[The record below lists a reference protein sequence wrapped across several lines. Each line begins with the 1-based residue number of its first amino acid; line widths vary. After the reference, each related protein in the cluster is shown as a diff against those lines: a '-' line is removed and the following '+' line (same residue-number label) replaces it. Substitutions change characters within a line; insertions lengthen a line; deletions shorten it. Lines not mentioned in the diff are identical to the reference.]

1 MTARFDTIVIG
12 VGGMG
17 SATVYQLAARE
28 QRVLGIEQFDIPHS
42 QGSSHGVNR
51 IIRLA
56 YFEHPSY
63 VPLLWRAFELW
74 REIEFRVNQ
83 RLLVVTGALDIG
95 TAESETITGSLRSCN
110 EWHLRHKLL
119 DHNDVARRF
128 PGYQLPAGHVAVH
141 QPEGGFVMSE
151 QAIVA
156 HVMAALDLG
165 AEVHGRERVMEWH
178 PDGDGV
184 AVRTDRDSYW
194 ARRVVI
200 TAGAWIGQVVPAL
213 ARVATPERQV
223 LAWFQPRRPERFD
236 PRTFPVYNGEFEEGR
251 FYGFPVYGVPGYKLG
266 KYHHQREIVDPDRAR
281 REPDAI
287 DEQMLRQFAERYFP
301 DGAGAT
307 LALRTCLFTNTP
319 DEHFIIGPLPAEPRV
334 IVASPCSG
342 HGYKFCGVIGEILA
356 DLAIDGGT
364 RHDIGLFDPARFG

>member
-1 MTARFDTIVIG
+1 MTTRFDTIVIG

-17 SATVYQLAARE
+17 SATVYQLAARG

-74 REIEFRVNQ
+74 REIELWVNQ

-95 TAESETITGSLRSCN
+95 TAASETITGSLRSCN
-110 EWHLRHKLL
+110 EWHLRHELL

-128 PGYQLPAGHVAVH
+128 PAYQLPAGHVAVY
-141 QPEGGFVMSE
+141 QPDGGFVMSE
-151 QAIVA
+151 QAIIA

-165 AEVHGRERVMEWH
+165 AEVHGRERVLEWQ
-178 PDGDGV
+178 PEGDGIR
-184 AVRTDRDSYW
+184 VRTDRDRYW

-200 TAGAWIGQVVPAL
+200 TAGAWIGKVVPSL
-213 ARVATPERQV
+213 ARVTSPERQV

-236 PRTFPVYNGEFEEGR
+236 PRVFPVYNGEFEEGR
-251 FYGFPVYGVPGYKLG
+251 FYGFPVSGVPGYKFG
-266 KYHHQREIVDPDRAR
+266 KYHHREEIVDPDQAR

-287 DEQMLRQFAERYFP
+287 DERILRQFAERYFP

-319 DEHFIIGPLPAEPRV
+319 DEHFIIGPLAAEPRV

-342 HGYKFCGVIGEILA
+342 HGYKFCSVIGEILA
-356 DLAIDGGT
+356 DLAIDGGS
-364 RHDIGLFDPARFG
+364 RHDVRLFDPDRIG